1 MNKNI
6 EKIGNIFDYKKGYAF
21 KSSDYKE
28 SGTPIIRVTDFT
40 QDSISDLKNIY
51 IDSDSAD
58 SYKSYELLENDIII
72 QTVGSWANN
81 INSVVGKVIRVPR
94 KFNKSLLNQN
104 AVRLRVKEGYSQ
116 DYLYY
121 LLKSDMFFKYII
133 NHAQGAANQAS
144 ITLDSIFKFAYP
156 IPDLPIQNKIAGI
169 LSAYDELIENNKKRI
184 ALLEAMAEELYK
196 EWFVRFRFPN
206 YENTEFEKAVP
217 KDWLE
222 RPTSELFE
230 ILGGGT
236 PSKDEEEYWKDGEIN
251 WFTPSDLTKGSSL
264 FIENSELKCNETGLS
279 KSSAKLFPAFSIMMT
294 SRATIGVLSINTTEA
309 CTNQGFITCLP
320 NEQFPLTY
328 LYFWLKFSKPYFD
341 ILANGA
347 TFAELSR
354 GVFKKIKMRVPTQ
367 DLIDKFDNFCKP
379 VFDEI
384 LNIQRQTE
392 NLTIQ
397 KNQLLPRLISGKLS
411 VEHLNIQQPPTPA
424 QPTDNE

>member
-1 MNKNI
+1 MSKVIVKLGEICEIKGGKRLPKGSDFSETGYPYIRARDIKN
-6 EKIGNIFDYKKGYAF
+6 G
-21 KSSDYKE
+21 
-28 SGTPIIRVTDFT
+28 RVTF
-40 QDSISDLKNIY
+40 DSPVFINDELRSRLQR
-51 IDSDSAD
+51 
-58 SYKSYELLENDIII
+58 YKVKANDICVTI
-72 QTVGSWANN
+72 VGINVGDTGIVPASLDDANLTEN
-81 INSVVGKVIRVPR
+81 AAKLTN
-94 KFNKSLLNQN
+94 LNGI
-104 AVRLRVKEGYSQ
+104 LPH
-116 DYLYY
+116 YLNYY
-121 LLKSDMFFKYII
+121 LLVDGIKEQLKAYSTGS
-133 NHAQGAANQAS
+133 AQDKLALYKLGKLDVILPSISNQ
-144 ITLDSIFKFAYP
+144 
-156 IPDLPIQNKIAGI
+156 QKIAGI

-184 ALLEAMAEELYK
+184 ALLETMAEELYK

-411 VEHLNIQQPPTPA
+411 VEHLDI
-424 QPTDNE
+424 

>member
-1 MNKNI
+1 MLEVKTLGEI
-6 EKIGNIFDYKKGYAF
+6 CQLEKGSIQTGPFG
-21 KSSDYKE
+21 SQLHQSDYTEVGIPVIMPADIINGKVLEDRIARVDDNFADKLQRHTLEIGDIVFARRGDIGRQALITSREENWLCGTGCLKVNLGKKE
-28 SGTPIIRVTDFT
+28 IISPIFLHYYFKLPEVVDY
-40 QDSISDLKNIY
+40 LKNQAIGATMPNLNTEILKRIPIRY
-51 IDSDSAD
+51 PSI
-58 SYKSYELLENDIII
+58 EN
-72 QTVGSWANN
+72 
-81 INSVVGKVIRVPR
+81 
-94 KFNKSLLNQN
+94 
-104 AVRLRVKEGYSQ
+104 
-116 DYLYY
+116 
-121 LLKSDMFFKYII
+121 
-133 NHAQGAANQAS
+133 
-144 ITLDSIFKFAYP
+144 
-156 IPDLPIQNKIAGI
+156 QNKIIGI

-411 VEHLNIQQPPTPA
+411 VEHLDIQQPPTPA
-424 QPTDNE
+424 QPTDSE

>member
-1 MNKNI
+1 MSKVIVKLGEICEIKGGKRLPKGSDFSETGYPYIRARDIKN
-6 EKIGNIFDYKKGYAF
+6 G
-21 KSSDYKE
+21 
-28 SGTPIIRVTDFT
+28 RVTF
-40 QDSISDLKNIY
+40 DSPVFINDELRSRLQR
-51 IDSDSAD
+51 
-58 SYKSYELLENDIII
+58 YKVKANDICVTI
-72 QTVGSWANN
+72 VGINVGDTGIVPASLDDANLTEN
-81 INSVVGKVIRVPR
+81 AAKLTN
-94 KFNKSLLNQN
+94 LNGI
-104 AVRLRVKEGYSQ
+104 LPH
-116 DYLYY
+116 YLNYY
-121 LLKSDMFFKYII
+121 LLVDGIKEQLKAYSTGS
-133 NHAQGAANQAS
+133 AQDKLALYKLGKLDVILPSISNQ
-144 ITLDSIFKFAYP
+144 
-156 IPDLPIQNKIAGI
+156 QKIAGI

-184 ALLEAMAEELYK
+184 ALLETMAEELYK

-354 GVFKKIKMRVPTQ
+354 GSFKKIKMRVPSQ
-367 DLIDKFDNFCKP
+367 EIIDKFESFCRP
-379 VFDEI
+379 IFDEI
-384 LNIQRQTE
+384 LTLQRELE
-392 NLTIQ
+392 NLSKNLFTI
-397 KNQLLPRLISGKLS
+397 KKYARIS
-411 VEHLNIQQPPTPA
+411 HII
-424 QPTDNE
+424 D